1 MRLLTDE
8 EEATLWDY
16 VYSEFNC
23 EYNIAARTPITPA
36 RENVPYRVYGL
47 KRCWIEEQEKIAG
60 ELLRRSGV
68 SEMYALNWQHDCF
81 LFSTD
86 EDIPYWLNWYDLER
100 EVMVYFPSY
109 YPDGD
114 YHFFLSTDLS
124 EGFLGH
130 PWRKEM
136 CVFGNRLI
144 QAFDEHKQELDMEDL
159 QP

>member
-8 EEATLWDY
+8 ENNTIWEY
-16 VYSEFNC
+16 VESEFSF
-23 EYNIAARTPITPA
+23 ITRKSKPIIPLW
-36 RENVPYRVYGL
+36 EKPLHKVFHL
-47 KRCWIEEQEKIAG
+47 KSCWQEEQEKIAG